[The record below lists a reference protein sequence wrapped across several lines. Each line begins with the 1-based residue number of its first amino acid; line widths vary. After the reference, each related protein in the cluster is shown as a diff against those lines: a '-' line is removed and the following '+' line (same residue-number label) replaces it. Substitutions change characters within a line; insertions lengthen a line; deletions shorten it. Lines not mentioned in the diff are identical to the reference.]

1 MGKLSAGGGGRKNH
15 FSIPL
20 GLDRHC
26 FPAGFVIYC
35 NHIDYS
41 TPRRE
46 VPYDMINLSQRMV
59 ALGTAKSEIRE
70 AFAFAQARAA
80 AVGPEQV
87 DDFSIGNPSV
97 PAPDT
102 VKELVH
108 QLMDTVDPV
117 KLHGYTPAQGEASVR
132 QALADDLNRR
142 YGTGY
147 TADHFYLTAGA
158 AGALCCA
165 LSALGCPGD
174 QFLTF
179 APYFPEYKV
188 FVESAGAQLVAVPAR
203 LEDFQIDFA
212 ALEAALSPQVKGV
225 IINSPNNPTGV
236 VYSQE
241 TIRRLAQMLGEKS
254 RAYGHPIWLISD
266 EPYREIVYQTAPL
279 PWVPDFYDNTL
290 VCYSYSKS
298 LSLPGQRIGYV
309 LVPPQAEEADLVY
322 AAICG
327 AGRALGPQPLPA
339 GGGPVCRS
347 DGGHGGVPAQPGP
360 LPGCAAVHGIH
371 LRPAGG
377 GLLPLPPVPGAR
389 CGGLL

>member
-1 MGKLSAGGGGRKNH
+1 
-15 FSIPL
+15 
-20 GLDRHC
+20 
-26 FPAGFVIYC
+26 
-35 NHIDYS
+35 
-41 TPRRE
+41 
-46 VPYDMINLSQRMV
+46 MINLSQRMV

-108 QLMDTVDPV
+108 QLMDSVDPV

-142 YGTGY
+142 YGTAY

-309 LVPPQAEEADLVY
+309 LVPPRRRRRTWY
-322 AAICG
+322 TRPS
-327 AGRALGPQPLPA
+327 AGRDGPWAMSAPPA
-339 GGGPVCRS
+339 SSSWWWP
-347 DGGHGGVPAQPGP
+347 GVPVRRRTWRCTGATGTSSWMRCGPWDTPAPSRRGPSTSSPGP
-360 LPGCAAVHGIH
+360 WSPMRRPFVSGPGSMT
-371 LRPAGG
+371 
-377 GLLPLPPVPGAR
+377 
-389 CGGLL
+389 